1 MISDE
6 RSKYKSWSNLKKQMN
21 DLLCDSLK
29 DKISYF
35 YTSYH
40 EVHNAYGRASIN
52 YNKKELVVFSWD
64 IGYAKWDDE
73 YTVLNE
79 TNVNIQTLG
88 NFHAVWDEQKR
99 VQEELNKNKWM
110 PEGKLCETD
119 FINAITAYLKT
130 DVATSLHSDNYLLR
144 VFAYMDRRVGKR
156 TLIKIKDEVE
166 KLPGWAKQFY
176 QIRCEADGIV
186 FPPKRMTDESIVCLE
201 RSAK

>member
-1 MISDE
+1 MTSNE
-6 RSKYKSWSNLKKQMN
+6 RSKYKSWGNLKKQMN

-29 DKISYF
+29 DKITYF

-40 EVHNAYGRASIN
+40 EVHNAYGRATIN
-52 YNKKELVVFSWD
+52 YCKKEIAAFSWD

-88 NFHAVWDEQKR
+88 SFQAVWDEQKR
-99 VQEELNKNKWM
+99 VQEELNKSKWM

-119 FINAITAYLKT
+119 FINAITTYLKT
-130 DVATSLHSDNYLLR
+130 DITTCLCSDNYLLR

-156 TLIKIKDEVE
+156 TLVKIKDDVE
-166 KLPGWAKQFY
+166 KLPEWVKQFY
-176 QIRCEADGIV
+176 RIRCEAEGIV
-186 FPPKRMTDESIVCLE
+186 FSTEQIIDDSVWSFMK
-201 RSAK
+201 